1 MCLPFF
7 VFKFVIVS
15 YFVCYL
21 VATRVPQLIS
31 PLLLSLFVIISYW
44 VRHCFLFCLS
54 LFVIILSSLFLS
66 VFVRVPQLIS
76 PLCLSLF
83 VTRTSCFPTLAD
95 TQFSHNCSSIFY
107 VELNQLIKLSTRSSH
122 VPVFEALWLFYLLP
136 SFFSFWLLDS
146 SSVHDSSVI
155 CPSLCLSQVS
165 VDHQSSVQQ
174 RRALREAVKKL
185 FFFRKKP

>member
-122 VPVFEALWLFYLLP
+122 VPVFEALWLFHLFP
-136 SFFSFWLLDS
+136 SFFYPVVSREKHKMGGAFCSFLLA
-146 SSVHDSSVI
+146 H
-155 CPSLCLSQVS
+155 
-165 VDHQSSVQQ
+165 
-174 RRALREAVKKL
+174 KT
-185 FFFRKKP
+185 FRVWK